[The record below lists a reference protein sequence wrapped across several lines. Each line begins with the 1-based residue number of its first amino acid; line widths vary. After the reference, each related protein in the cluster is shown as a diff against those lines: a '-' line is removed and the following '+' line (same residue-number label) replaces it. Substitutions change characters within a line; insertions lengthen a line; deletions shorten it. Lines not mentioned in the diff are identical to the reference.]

1 MSTQKKRPVGSH
13 GQSEKK
19 APTPNPKPEPE
30 TLFSVATPA
39 PDAETV
45 ADTAALFGVSVST
58 IRRLLAEEKLP
69 GATKRKGPKGDE
81 WVIPPA
87 DMTALGYRTQGA
99 VTARFVDPQ
108 SRPAPTPQVSE
119 LTQLQ
124 TLLDTLRAELERTHE
139 VALGAEVAR
148 HEAEVQALRAE
159 VARQTEL
166 AGHERELRERADLAA
181 NLAATL
187 AQQVREELVLTR
199 QRVLELESPA
209 SRRRWFRKQTKP
221 RQSEADPT
229 TGPQNPL

>member
-1 MSTQKKRPVGSH
+1 MTTHENDPVTTH
-13 GQSEKK
+13 EQS
-19 APTPNPKPEPE
+19 PLTNPEPE
-30 TLFSVATPA
+30 LEALTV
-39 PDAETV
+39 AETS
-45 ADTAALFGVSVST
+45 ALFGVSVST

-99 VTARFVDPQ
+99 ITTRFVNPQ
-108 SRPAPTPQVSE
+108 PRPAPTPQVSE

-124 TLLDTLRAELERTHE
+124 TLLDSLRAELERTHT
-139 VALGAEVAR
+139 ASLGAEVAR
-148 HEAEVQALRAE
+148 HETEVQALRAQ

-166 AGHERELRERADLAA
+166 ADHERELRERADLAA

-199 QRVLELESPA
+199 QRVLELESPT
-209 SRRRWFRKQTKP
+209 SRRRWLRKQNKP
-221 RQSEADPT
+221 KQSET
-229 TGPQNPL
+229 